1 VLLTKKKKLKGNWAA
16 AYEMLTFT
24 NKDSCSGELDKSH
37 LNMSNYSFVSY
48 FGKKLRNV
56 INGRNY
62 DISQGIIR
70 YMPALVHT
78 KG

>member
-1 VLLTKKKKLKGNWAA
+1 
-16 AYEMLTFT
+16 MLTFT
-24 NKDSCSGELDKSH
+24 NKDSCSGELDKSY

-70 YMPALVHT
+70 HMPALVHT